1 MSTLEGCRSPFST
14 FCLGLLYCGT
24 MLATSPSASE
34 FEGFTE
40 PFRAL
45 KVASDE
51 TGTISEVL
59 VREGDC
65 VEAGQE
71 LVRLNSDI
79 HQAFLAIAL
88 QNMQAEGRLRSSNAD
103 LHLKRTRLEKLLQ
116 IKSEGFARQEEID
129 RAQSELTVSEA
140 NVRTAEEELLSK
152 KLEHDRIQTQIRRR
166 TIQAPIDGVITVLHK
181 DQGEFV
187 APNSPEIV
195 TLVQLDR
202 LLANFTL
209 TGSQVQK
216 ISLGEELPVTFS
228 VSDETL
234 GTVEYISPVMD
245 AESGTVLV
253 KLRINN
259 ADRIYQSGQRCR
271 VRLPE

>member
-1 MSTLEGCRSPFST
+1 MSTLEVRRSQFST
-14 FCLGLLYCGT
+14 HFLSLFFCGT
-24 MLATSPSASE
+24 MLATCPCASE

-51 TGTISEVL
+51 TGTVSEVL
-59 VREGDC
+59 VREGDR

-71 LVRLNSDI
+71 LVKLNSDI

-140 NVRTAEEELLSK
+140 NVRTAEEDLLSK

-209 TGSQVQK
+209 TGSQVQT

-228 VSDETL
+228 DSDETL

-253 KLRINN
+253 KLRIDN

-271 VRLPE
+271 VRLPD